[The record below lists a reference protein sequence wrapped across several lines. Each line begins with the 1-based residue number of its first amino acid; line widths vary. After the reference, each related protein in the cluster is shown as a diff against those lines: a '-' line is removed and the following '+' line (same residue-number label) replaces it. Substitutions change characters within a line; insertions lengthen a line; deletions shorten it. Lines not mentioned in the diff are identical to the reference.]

1 MNENSFIVD
10 LIFSDVFL
18 SLCLFT
24 YPTFK
29 EVKDGPIKKVK
40 VEEAPPSAKN
50 IITEMNQ
57 EDDVKS
63 DVESDIDNV
72 IDDDEAEIQV
82 FLAF

>member
-1 MNENSFIVD
+1 M
-10 LIFSDVFL
+10 
-18 SLCLFT
+18 
-24 YPTFK
+24 
-29 EVKDGPIKKVK
+29 
-40 VEEAPPSAKN
+40 EEAPPSAKN